1 MKNKK
6 KWTMKK
12 NKVNKPTFMVEQ
24 ENKVNEEEERRA
36 VNKEKSKE
44 NKVNKPTLMVEQ
56 ETPLLCNWS
65 AFSSIFFMLSHL
77 KVWKYDFYLSEI
89 VSYC

>member
-1 MKNKK
+1 
-6 KWTMKK
+6 
-12 NKVNKPTFMVEQ
+12 MVEQ
-24 ENKVNEEEERRA
+24 ENKVNEEEEQRE

-44 NKVNKPTLMVEQ
+44 NKVNKPTFMVEQ

-77 KVWKYDFYLSEI
+77 KV
-89 VSYC
+89 